1 MLARDRQGLLRD
13 VSDAVSAE
21 LINIVAVNTFSDQ
34 SSGTANM
41 RFTLE
46 VNSAEQLERVL
57 ARIAR
62 LPDVH
67 FARRKA

>member
-1 MLARDRQGLLRD
+1 
-13 VSDAVSAE
+13 
-21 LINIVAVNTFSDQ
+21 
-34 SSGTANM
+34 M

-46 VNSAEQLERVL
+46 VDSAEQLQRVL

-67 FARRKA
+67 FARRKK